1 MGAFE
6 GGGVRD
12 CVRLLR
18 GAWFCGERVVMG
30 RELDGWR
37 VDGLVGGVR
46 GQEVGGAETA
56 WRTCLDGKGSGSGA
70 LANPKRSR
78 EACPPT
84 ADRWSLD
91 VHDARVYI
99 TTLHLHLES

>member
-1 MGAFE
+1 MGLRAVAAR
-6 GGGVRD
+6 GV
-12 CVRLLR
+12 VLR
-18 GAWFCGERVVMG
+18 RTSGDGERA
-30 RELDGWR
+30 GWMER

-56 WRTCLDGKGSGSGA
+56 WRTCLDRKGSGSGA